1 MTFHN
6 LLFMFLLFTWIYVL
20 KFHFLLS
27 QYIYV
32 NLKVQGPYDGKGVQR
47 KSYFE
52 LKSRNYP
59 TSVVKQLGCPF
70 CGKFCK
76 RYCWIFWSSKYFAG
90 LTLIPKLQLGNILH
104 EITVEIQIEFSPTLF
119 IPCPSDGASCCGRH
133 LIGLRKKWTEPV
145 ITNRAEKN
153 IWCPPTSAI
162 DRIQWK
168 STEKHWIR
176 FSAWFCLTKGQKYIE
191 QLRQIQVTA

>member
-1 MTFHN
+1 ME
-6 LLFMFLLFTWIYVL
+6 
-20 KFHFLLS
+20 
-27 QYIYV
+27 
-32 NLKVQGPYDGKGVQR
+32 
-47 KSYFE
+47 KSYFM
-52 LKSRNYP
+52 LKSQDLP
-59 TSVVKQLGCPF
+59 ISVENWFPF
-70 CGKFCK
+70 YGKFCK

-90 LTLIPKLQLGNILH
+90 LTLIPKLLLGNILH
-104 EITVEIQIEFSPTLF
+104 EITVEIQIEFSPFLF

-168 STEKHWIR
+168 STEKYCVR
-176 FSAWFCLTKGQKYIE
+176 SSARIFLAKGQKYIV
-191 QLRQIQVTA
+191 QLRQTKFTTALTNPRSNFERLM